1 MAMKPNFVIDIP
13 AIRDLGSECESFIE
27 ESKSNVLGAR
37 GTQKVEDT
45 SGNYAKKGSASVWM
59 SSDFPICLNDFLPI
73 LTTLSA
79 GNP

>member
-1 MAMKPNFVIDIP
+1 MAIKPDFFIDLP
-13 AIRDLGSECESFIE
+13 GVGSLGSECESFIE
-27 ESKSNVLGAR
+27 ESKMSFAS
-37 GTQKVEDT
+37 TKKAEDT
-45 SGNYAKKGSASVWM
+45 SGEYAKKGSASVWM